1 MWSSQSRKVWL
12 GLVVVST
19 VVACGQPVTRDG
31 ATGPATGA
39 GADEVLYV
47 LDPNGESLTSRVVR
61 IDPRT
66 QRIERSY
73 PAGYDPALAL
83 SPDGTRLYV
92 ASARQHGDEL
102 TDALVVV
109 DTTSGKVLSTT
120 PVEDRWEGAGVQTH
134 QSLAP
139 SPDGLWLY
147 VLQARLTGG
156 AGVEYSVATFDT
168 TRHGFLSGSIPL
180 GSCGAGVLVP
190 SAQAGG
196 RRLQVVCP
204 ETHDVRV
211 VEVGTDGSAVA
222 EDVIALPRSEDNRT
236 DVNRNPLELW
246 RLSSAMAAPSGEE
259 LYAVTQNGRVIT
271 VDLVSKDV
279 AETVTLE
286 LASDTFVPIGQVAA
300 AGERLFIGTASLGG
314 VDGIDRLRASRVLVV
329 DATEWVVEESATQEA
344 AFEAFDV
351 SPDGET
357 VFVVDTEEQ
366 TVTAIDGDDPS
377 QRSVMRQVGR
387 TPTRIEAVGSPM

>member
-1 MWSSQSRKVWL
+1 MWSSQSGKVWL

-66 QRIERSY
+66 QRVERSY

-120 PVEDRWEGAGVQTH
+120 PVEDRWEGAGVPTH

-156 AGVEYSVATFDT
+156 AGVDGVV
-168 TRHGFLSGSIPL
+168 GSD
-180 GSCGAGVLVP
+180 GAGGVGAAVAD
-190 SAQAGG
+190 SE
-196 RRLQVVCP
+196 V
-204 ETHDVRV
+204 V
-211 VEVGTDGSAVA
+211 VEVVEAPLPAPVNGCAQLEHQRASA
-222 EDVIALPRSEDNRT
+222 
-236 DVNRNPLELW
+236 
-246 RLSSAMAAPSGEE
+246 RL
-259 LYAVTQNGRVIT
+259 
-271 VDLVSKDV
+271 
-279 AETVTLE
+279 
-286 LASDTFVPIGQVAA
+286 FVPH
-300 AGERLFIGTASLGG
+300 
-314 VDGIDRLRASRVLVV
+314 DGHLSGR
-329 DATEWVVEESATQEA
+329 SA
-344 AFEAFDV
+344 D
-351 SPDGET
+351 
-357 VFVVDTEEQ
+357 
-366 TVTAIDGDDPS
+366 
-377 QRSVMRQVGR
+377 SVMRQ
-387 TPTRIEAVGSPM
+387 PFS